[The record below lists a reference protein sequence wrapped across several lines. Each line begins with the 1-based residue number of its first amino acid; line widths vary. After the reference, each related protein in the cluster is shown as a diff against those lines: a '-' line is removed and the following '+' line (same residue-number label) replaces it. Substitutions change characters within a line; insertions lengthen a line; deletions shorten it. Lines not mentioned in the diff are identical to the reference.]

1 MNHLNDTAERDA
13 WPIARLIGVGFGFL
27 WAVIGVMSLPST
39 WRLVA
44 AIVAAVI
51 GAGACAAA
59 ISRRGRRGLFV
70 KSAYRVA
77 VFLEVGAI
85 MAASYLLPLVGL
97 SGWFIQVVGVLVGLH
112 FIGLQIAASDRRY
125 GWLAFGM
132 TAASIFAMA
141 LPRTTGALHT
151 ADAFTGWA
159 LALMMWFASAAR
171 S

>member
-39 WRLVA
+39 WRLLA

-51 GAGACAAA
+51 GTAACARA

-112 FIGLQIAASDRRY
+112 FIGL
-125 GWLAFGM
+125 M
-132 TAASIFAMA
+132 TAASIFATA

-159 LALMMWFASAAR
+159 LALMMWFASATR